1 MLPMTNVINS
11 LYARQASTKTKAAHR
26 ARASSG
32 MYMGSHAPF
41 GYQKDPKDSHHLI
54 VDPDAADVVKDIFQ
68 MFADGIGYVR
78 MTKILRERKVLNPQA
93 YFNQNNPDY
102 YKNSDYWRKPFD
114 WHATSVRVILNNPVY
129 LGNVVFGRTK
139 TKGFFDKQ
147 RIEADESEWIVKGNT
162 HEAIITRELWDTVHQ
177 MMKARR
183 RENSTGTVQPF
194 AGLVKCADC
203 GSSLNVSYD
212 KKKGRYNGFTCWVY
226 KNYGKERCTSHA
238 IGWVTLNQLVLED
251 IRRNA
256 YEAKTAASDYMQMLV
271 DAKTEKQRAE
281 IGRCKRE
288 LKKADKR
295 IEELTK
301 ILNKLYEDVALEK
314 ISEERYQAMAPKYEQ
329 EQSELRGQRE
339 KLSAEIARNDEI
351 YDNIQQFLPLIW
363 KYTNVQELT
372 PHILNELIEKI
383 VVHEKEIGEDGVK
396 TQQVDIYY
404 KFIGCVNLRHAKAD
418 HAEII
423 RTVKDQANNYTA

>member
-1 MLPMTNVINS
+1 M
-11 LYARQASTKTKAAHR
+11 
-26 ARASSG
+26 
-32 MYMGSHAPF
+32 
-41 GYQKDPKDSHHLI
+41 
-54 VDPDAADVVKDIFQ
+54 
-68 MFADGIGYVR
+68 
-78 MTKILRERKVLNPQA
+78 
-93 YFNQNNPDY
+93 
-102 YKNSDYWRKPFD
+102 
-114 WHATSVRVILNNPVY
+114 
-129 LGNVVFGRTK
+129 
-139 TKGFFDKQ
+139 
-147 RIEADESEWIVKGNT
+147 
-162 HEAIITRELWDTVHQ
+162 
-177 MMKARR
+177 
-183 RENSTGTVQPF
+183 
-194 AGLVKCADC
+194 
-203 GSSLNVSYD
+203 
-212 KKKGRYNGFTCWVY
+212 
-226 KNYGKERCTSHA
+226 
-238 IGWVTLNQLVLED
+238 ED

-256 YEAKTAASDYMQMLV
+256 YEAKTAAGDYMQMLV
-271 DAKTEKQRAE
+271 DAKTEKQKAE
-281 IGRCKRE
+281 IDRCKRE

-383 VVHEKEIGEDGVK
+383 VVHEKEIGEGGVK

-404 KFIGCVNLRHAKAD
+404 KFIGCVNIRRAKAD

-423 RTVKDQANNYTA
+423 KAEQGQADHQPA